1 MPRCSISSI
10 RAMPDIY
17 DLADQ
22 FRDRLLRHE
31 REAASQMVRRYAA
44 VYRRIQDEVATIL
57 DELDADLEA
66 GQAPSVAQLLQLQRL
81 QQLQV
86 QIRREVGEFAA
97 WAEEQ
102 IQVGQAWAVDAAAA
116 DAERLMRAAL
126 GRMPP
131 GVVVSFNR
139 LNRAAAARII
149 AAMQDESPLA
159 RLLDSLGA
167 RAAERVKQELV
178 NAVSLG
184 WGARRTAQA
193 IREASGETLSRA
205 LRIARTETLRAY
217 REGTRETYK
226 ANSEIVGQWEWR
238 SARQVR
244 TCAACWAMDGR
255 RFPLDVPMSEH
266 PNGRCM
272 QLPVIDREALGLPP
286 GTSRRSSETGAQA
299 FEKLSEADKRR
310 ILGPKYEAYRR
321 GEITLADVVG
331 VRHSEDW
338 GDTIFEKSARTLGVG
353 PATPPISEPIPVAP
367 VPEPAPQPLAP
378 DPVPV
383 AATVPV
389 SRAID
394 LKTSEP
400 GVARAL
406 EVIDRVHGD
415 GRLPRIPIE
424 TWQVMPQ
431 GVLGAYH
438 TVEPFW
444 IKIRSYGNDFVNT
457 TIHEIGHF
465 LDQHGLG
472 DGVIEASE
480 MASRRGI
487 GPLAKWWEAASR
499 SEAIVEK
506 MEILDRVRELRITD
520 VVKVL
525 EYQLDP
531 AEIWARSYNQYVAR
545 RSGETDVI
553 ANLKQGKRDILGV
566 EQWTSEDF
574 QEIETAI
581 DEVMRSLDWR
591 T

>member
-1 MPRCSISSI
+1 
-10 RAMPDIY
+10 MPDIY

-31 REAASQMVRRYAA
+31 REAAAQMVRRYAA
-44 VYRRIQDEVATIL
+44 VYRRIQDEVSTIL
-57 DELDADLEA
+57 DELDAGLAA
-66 GQAPSVAQLLQLQRL
+66 GELPSVAQLLQLQRL

-86 QIRREVGEFAA
+86 QIRREVGQFAA

-139 LNRAAAARII
+139 LNRAAATRII

-286 GTSRRSSETGAQA
+286 GTSQRSSETGAQA
-299 FEKLSEADKRR
+299 FEKLSEADKKR
-310 ILGPKYEAYRR
+310 ILGPKYEAYKR

-331 VRHSEDW
+331 VRHSDDW
-338 GDTIFEKSARTLGVG
+338 GDTIYEKSARALGVG
-353 PATPPISEPIPVAP
+353 PAVPPVSEPIPVAP
-367 VPEPAPQPLAP
+367 VPEPRSQPLVP
-378 DPVPV
+378 EPVSV
-383 AATVPV
+383 AAGAPV
-389 SRAID
+389 SQAILD
-394 LKTSEP
+394 KTAEP

-406 EVIDRVHGD
+406 EIIDRVHSD

-424 TWQVMPQ
+424 SWQVMPP

-444 IKIRSYGNDFVNT
+444 IKVRSYGNDFVNT

-472 DGVIEASE
+472 NGAIEASE

-553 ANLKQGKRDILGV
+553 ANVKQGKRDILGV

-581 DEVMRSLDWR
+581 DEVMRSLGWR

>member
-1 MPRCSISSI
+1 
-10 RAMPDIY
+10 MPDIY

-44 VYRRIQDEVATIL
+44 VYRRIQDEVAKIL

-331 VRHSEDW
+331 VRHSDDW

-406 EVIDRVHGD
+406 EVIDQVHGD

>member
-1 MPRCSISSI
+1 
-10 RAMPDIY
+10 MPDIY

-22 FRDRLLRHE
+22 FRDRLLRRE
-31 REAASQMVRRYAA
+31 REAASQMVRRYAG
-44 VYRRIQDEVATIL
+44 VYRRIQDEVSTIL

-139 LNRAAAARII
+139 LNRAATARII

-331 VRHSEDW
+331 TRHSEDW
-338 GDTIFEKSARTLGVG
+338 GDTIYERSARALGVTPDRAAIREPERSA
-353 PATPPISEPIPVAP
+353 PAVQPSA
-367 VPEPAPQPLAP
+367 PEPVSVAGQAAVSDAFTRVADPAFDQALRNIDKVHSDGQLPETEIRSAALREGVRGVYLAEAPYHIYISTPQPGVQYSPINTVYHEVGHFVDHWGLSDGRSFASSRAAMFGEGPLKGWWDATQKSTAYGKLMRGLERAQAIP
-378 DPVPV
+378 DPVDRKDAV
-383 AATVPV
+383 EYVEYL
-389 SRAID
+389 
-394 LKTSEP
+394 LKPE
-400 GVARAL
+400 
-406 EVIDRVHGD
+406 
-415 GRLPRIPIE
+415 
-424 TWQVMPQ
+424 
-431 GVLGAYH
+431 
-438 TVEPFW
+438 
-444 IKIRSYGNDFVNT
+444 
-457 TIHEIGHF
+457 
-465 LDQHGLG
+465 
-472 DGVIEASE
+472 
-480 MASRRGI
+480 
-487 GPLAKWWEAASR
+487 
-499 SEAIVEK
+499 
-506 MEILDRVRELRITD
+506 EL
-520 VVKVL
+520 
-525 EYQLDP
+525 
-531 AEIWARSYNQYVAR
+531 WARSYNQY
-545 RSGETDVI
+545 I
-553 ANLKQGKRDILGV
+553 ATREGNRATMAQLMDGDAATRGII
-566 EQWTSEDF
+566 QWTTDDF
-574 QEIETAI
+574 QGIQTEIDKT
-581 DEVMRSLDWR
+581 MRSRGWR
-591 T
+591 D

>member
-1 MPRCSISSI
+1 
-10 RAMPDIY
+10 MPDIY

-31 REAASQMVRRYAA
+31 REAASQMVRRYAG
-44 VYRRIQDEVATIL
+44 VYRRIQDEVSKIL
-57 DELDADLEA
+57 DEIDAGVAA
-66 GQAPSVAQLLQLQRL
+66 GEAPSVAQLLQLQRL

-97 WAEEQ
+97 WAQDQ
-102 IQVGQAWAVDAAAA
+102 IQVGQAWAVDVAAA
-116 DAERLMRAAL
+116 DAERLMRAAI
-126 GRMPP
+126 GHMPP

-139 LNRAAAARII
+139 LNRAASARII
-149 AAMQDESPLA
+149 AAVQDESPLA

-167 RAAERVKQELV
+167 RAAELIKQELV

-193 IREASGETLSRA
+193 IREASGETLTRA

-226 ANSEIVGQWEWR
+226 ANSDIVGEWEWR

-272 QLPVIDREALGLPP
+272 QLPVIDREKLGLPP
-286 GTSRRSSETGAQA
+286 GTSNRGAETGAQV
-299 FEKLSEADKRR
+299 FERLSEADKKR
-310 ILGPKYEAYRR
+310 ILGAKYDAYRR

-331 VRHSEDW
+331 TRHSEDW
-338 GDTIFEKSARTLGVG
+338 GDTIFERSARALGVSTAR
-353 PATPPISEPIPVAP
+353 PAPDPVAEPRPEPSPQPP
-367 VPEPAPQPLAP
+367 VPE
-378 DPVPV
+378 PVPV
-383 AATVPV
+383 AAVVPV
-389 SRAID
+389 SRAILD
-394 LKTSEP
+394 KTAEP
-400 GVARAL
+400 GVARAI
-406 EVIDRVHGD
+406 EIIDRVHGA

-424 TWQVMPQ
+424 SWQVMPP

-444 IKIRSYGNDFVNT
+444 IKVRSYGNDFVNT

-472 DGVIEASE
+472 DGAIEASE

-545 RSGETDVI
+545 RSGETDVL
-553 ANLKQGKRDILGV
+553 ANVKQGKRDILGV

-581 DEVMRSLDWR
+581 DEVMRSLGWR

>member
-1 MPRCSISSI
+1 
-10 RAMPDIY
+10 MPDIY

-22 FRDRLLRHE
+22 FRDRLLRRE

-139 LNRAAAARII
+139 LNRAATARII

-299 FEKLSEADKRR
+299 FEKLSEADKKR

-338 GDTIFEKSARTLGVG
+338 GDTIFEKSARALGVSTAR
-353 PATPPISEPIPVAP
+353 PAPDPVAQP
-367 VPEPAPQPLAP
+367 RPEPAPQPP
-378 DPVPV
+378 VPEPVPV
-383 AATVPV
+383 AAVVPV
-389 SRAID
+389 SRAILD
-394 LKTSEP
+394 KTAEP

-406 EVIDRVHGD
+406 EIIDRVHGD

-424 TWQVMPQ
+424 AWQTMPR

-472 DGVIEASE
+472 DGAIEASE
-480 MASRRGI
+480 MASRHGI

-506 MEILDRVRELRITD
+506 RDILDRVRELRITD

-581 DEVMRSLDWR
+581 DEVMRSLGWR

>member
-1 MPRCSISSI
+1 
-10 RAMPDIY
+10 MPDIY
-17 DLADQ
+17 DLADR

-31 REAASQMVRRYAA
+31 REAAAQMVRRYAS
-44 VYRRIQDEVATIL
+44 VYRQIQDEVSSIL
-57 DELDADLEA
+57 DELDGLVAA
-66 GQAPSVAQLLQLQRL
+66 GEAPSVTQLLQLQRL
-81 QQLQV
+81 QALQV
-86 QIRREVGEFAA
+86 QIRREIGQFAA
-97 WAEEQ
+97 WAQEQ
-102 IQVGQAWAVDAAAA
+102 IQVGQAWAVDVAAA

-126 GRMPP
+126 GRLPS
-131 GVVVSFNR
+131 GVQVSFNR
-139 LNRAAAARII
+139 LNQSAVARII
-149 AAMQDESPLA
+149 ANIQDESPLA

-167 RAAERVKQELV
+167 RAAERIKQELV

-184 WGARRTAQA
+184 WGARRTARA
-193 IREASGETLSRA
+193 IREASGETLGRA

-217 REGTRETYK
+217 REGTRETYT
-226 ANSEIVGQWEWR
+226 ANSDVVRQWEWR
-238 SARQVR
+238 SARQAR

-286 GTSRRSSETGAQA
+286 GTSQRSSQTGAQA
-299 FEKLSEADKRR
+299 FERLSEADKRR
-310 ILGPKYEAYRR
+310 VLGPKYDAWKR
-321 GEITLADVVG
+321 GEITLADMVG

-338 GDTIFEKSARTLGVG
+338 GDTIYEKSARALGVTAAR
-353 PATPPISEPIPVAP
+353 PA
-367 VPEPAPQPLAP
+367 PEGVQTPAPQPEPKAQPPAP
-378 DPVPV
+378 EGVGV
-383 AATVPV
+383 AGPTPV
-389 SRAID
+389 SRALD
-394 LKTSEP
+394 LKTAEP

-406 EVIDRVHGD
+406 DIIDQVHGD

-424 TWQVMPQ
+424 SWQVMPQ
-431 GVLGAYH
+431 GALGAYH
-438 TVEPFW
+438 AAEPFW
-444 IKIRSYGNDFVNT
+444 IKIRSYSNDFVNT
-457 TIHEIGHF
+457 TIHEVGHF

-499 SEAIVEK
+499 SEAVVEK
-506 MEILDRVRELRITD
+506 MDILDQARALRIAD

-525 EYQLDP
+525 EYHLEP

-545 RSGETDVI
+545 RSGETDVL
-553 ANLKQGKRDILGV
+553 ANLKQGKHDILGV

-574 QEIETAI
+574 AEIETAI
-581 DEVMRSLDWR
+581 DEVMRSLGWR

>member
-1 MPRCSISSI
+1 
-10 RAMPDIY
+10 MPDIY

-102 IQVGQAWAVDAAAA
+102 IQVGQTWAVDAAAA

>member
-1 MPRCSISSI
+1 
-10 RAMPDIY
+10 MPDIY

-22 FRDRLLRHE
+22 FRDRVLRHE
-31 REAASQMVRRYAA
+31 REAASQMVRRYAG
-44 VYRRIQDEVATIL
+44 VYRRIQDEVSKIL
-57 DELDADLEA
+57 DEIDAGVAA
-66 GQAPSVAQLLQLQRL
+66 GEAPSVAQLLQLQRL

-97 WAEEQ
+97 WAQEQ
-102 IQVGQAWAVDAAAA
+102 IQVGQAWAVDVATA
-116 DAERLMRAAL
+116 DAERLMRAAI

-139 LNRAAAARII
+139 LNRAASARII
-149 AAMQDESPLA
+149 AAVQDESPLA

-167 RAAERVKQELV
+167 RAAERIKQELV

-184 WGARRTAQA
+184 WGARRTARA
-193 IREASGETLSRA
+193 IREASGETLTRA

-226 ANSEIVGQWEWR
+226 ANSDIVGEWEWR

-272 QLPVIDREALGLPP
+272 QLPVIDREKLGLPP
-286 GTSRRSSETGAQA
+286 GTSNRGAETGAQV
-299 FEKLSEADKRR
+299 FERLSEADKKR
-310 ILGPKYEAYRR
+310 ILGAKYDAYKR

-331 VRHSEDW
+331 TRHSEDW
-338 GDTIFEKSARTLGVG
+338 GDTIYEKSARSLGVSTAR
-353 PATPPISEPIPVAP
+353 PAPDPVAEP
-367 VPEPAPQPLAP
+367 RPEPAPQPP
-378 DPVPV
+378 VPEPVPV
-383 AATVPV
+383 AAVVPV
-389 SRAID
+389 SRAILD
-394 LKTSEP
+394 KTAEP

-406 EVIDRVHGD
+406 EIIDRVHGD

-424 TWQVMPQ
+424 SWRVMPP

-444 IKIRSYGNDFVNT
+444 IKVRSYGNDFVNT

-472 DGVIEASE
+472 DGTIEASE

-545 RSGETDVI
+545 RSGETDVL
-553 ANLKQGKRDILGV
+553 ANVKQGKRDILGV

-581 DEVMRSLDWR
+581 DEVMRSLGWR